1 MASAKKPRK
10 GTGAGK
16 AASSKRVKRA
26 APKKGSLPKKPAP
39 RLSRDL

>member
-10 GTGAGK
+10 GTRAGGAAGGK
-16 AASSKRVKRA
+16 GVKRA
-26 APKKGSLPKKPAP
+26 TPKKGSLPKKPAT